1 MKIYYEPPVAEIVNF
16 SSGEAL
22 AWISDSRSGTG
33 GSDDIGPGAEGDAMS
48 RDI

>member
-1 MKIYYEPPVAEIVNF
+1 MKIYYEAPAAEIVDF
-16 SSGEAL
+16 SARENL
-22 AWISDSRSGTG
+22 AWISDSRSGAG